1 MFEKW
6 KCIKKKEETP
16 QLDKV
21 LKVFLKSI
29 NASKK
34 EETP

>member
-1 MFEKW
+1 MEMHQ
-6 KCIKKKEETP
+6 KKEETP

-21 LKVFLKSI
+21 LKVFLKNI

-34 EETP
+34 EKNTLTK

>member
-1 MFEKW
+1 MEMHQ
-6 KCIKKKEETP
+6 KKEETP
-16 QLDKV
+16 QLYKV
-21 LKVFLKSI
+21 LKVFLKNI

>member
-1 MFEKW
+1 MEMHQ
-6 KCIKKKEETP
+6 KKEETP